1 MDENDR
7 RRSLPL
13 DAHIIGQAPA
23 FLRAIEKLPAM
34 ARSGAPVFVFGESGT
49 GKELVARAIH
59 YLSDRSS
66 FAFVAVNCGS
76 FPETLLEAEFFGHE
90 RGAFTNAHARREG
103 LIAQANGGTLFL
115 DEIDHLPAKAQVDLL
130 RVLQDKRFRALGA
143 VAEQESNVRFVA
155 ASNSSIA
162 PLIESG
168 AFRADLFYRLC
179 VFTIRLPALRDRRE
193 DILPLAAH
201 FLKKHCPPSRTPPS
215 LARDACE
222 ALVSYHWPGNIREL
236 ENAIIRGMYLSQS
249 EEVALEDLGLGAD
262 AASVL
267 EPDSACSF
275 KAAKQLAVNAF
286 ERDYLTRLMMEHHG
300 NITNAARAA
309 RKDRRDL
316 GKLLKRHRVDPKH
329 FYAGREG
336 TA

>member
-1 MDENDR
+1 MEYGDR
-7 RRSLPL
+7 RRDLSL
-13 DAHIIGQAPA
+13 DAHIVGQAPA
-23 FLRAIEKLPAM
+23 FVRAIEKLPAV

-59 YLSDRSS
+59 YLSDRAP

-76 FPETLLEAEFFGHE
+76 FPDALLESEFFGHE
-90 RGAFTNAHARREG
+90 RGAFTNAYSQREG
-103 LIAQANGGTLFL
+103 LIAQADGGTLFL
-115 DEIDHLPAKAQVDLL
+115 DELDHLPIKAQVDLL

-143 VAEQESNVRFVA
+143 VAERESNVRFVA
-155 ASNSSIA
+155 ASNSSIG

-179 VFTIRLPALRDRRE
+179 VFTIRLPALRGRRE

-201 FLKKHCPPSRTPPS
+201 FLKKHCPPSRTPPR
-215 LARDACE
+215 LGPGAAD

-236 ENAIIRGMYLSQS
+236 ENAIIRGIYLGQS
-249 EEVALEDLGLGAD
+249 DEIAIEDLGLGASAGRD
-262 AASVL
+262 VEA
-267 EPDSACSF
+267 DYACSF
-275 KAAKQLAVNAF
+275 KAAKQQAVNAF
-286 ERDYLTRLMMEHHG
+286 ERAYLHRLMAEHRG

-316 GKLLKRHRVDPKH
+316 GKLLKRHRVNPKQ
-329 FYAGREG
+329 FLAGREG
-336 TA
+336 VA